1 MKVESPGIVRIGWWV
16 LGVHLSAR
24 WLHVVAGR
32 PFLPGVV
39 MLGLIFGFDAD
50 VPWRPWPQLWFEIR
64 PNGSH
69 LTALVWCGF
78 GVQVQTAARGTS

>member
-1 MKVESPGIVRIGWWV
+1 MRSVRAG
-16 LGVHLSAR
+16 R
-24 WLHVVAGR
+24 WLIAWNASAHWLHLCAGR
-32 PFLPGVV
+32 AFAQGVV
-39 MLGLIFGFDAD
+39 TLGPIAGADAD

-78 GVQVQTAARGTS
+78 GVQVQTMARVTA